1 MKIVII
7 HGQSHK
13 GSTCMVARELAA
25 KVGGELR
32 EFFLPRDF
40 HQSCLGCYTCFQ
52 TDLSHCPHY
61 NELEPLVTAILEA
74 DLLILASPVY
84 VYHATGPMMSFLD
97 HFGTWWVV
105 HRPLADMSRKQAVAI
120 ATAAGGGMKST
131 VRDMA
136 DSLEMWG
143 IRKVYQLGFGVQAT
157 KPDEI
162 PDRIRQTIHTKTD
175 RLAGQIRKNA
185 GKRGCNRRAKKWFYL
200 MRFAH
205 KHFPPMEPDHGYWAT
220 NGWPGKKR
228 PWHSEGLPRQEG
240 CGVLTRS
247 GRSVSEDGTCI

>member
-136 DSLEMWG
+136 DSLYRVGMEPRPMRMCNG
-143 IRKVYQLGFGVQAT
+143 RQLRNGLDGADLV
-157 KPDEI
+157 
-162 PDRIRQTIHTKTD
+162 IRQHD
-175 RLAGQIRKNA
+175 RNQCGIL
-185 GKRGCNRRAKKWFYL
+185 
-200 MRFAH
+200 
-205 KHFPPMEPDHGYWAT
+205 PDGFF
-220 NGWPGKKR
+220 
-228 PWHSEGLPRQEG
+228 
-240 CGVLTRS
+240 
-247 GRSVSEDGTCI
+247 

>member
-40 HQSCLGCYTCFQ
+40 HQSCMGCYTCFQ

-120 ATAAGGGMKST
+120 ATAAGGGMKAPCGIWLTAWKCGASARSISWVLGCRQRSLTKFRTGFAKPST
-131 VRDMA
+131 
-136 DSLEMWG
+136 
-143 IRKVYQLGFGVQAT
+143 Q
-157 KPDEI
+157 
-162 PDRIRQTIHTKTD
+162 RQTGWRVKSAKTQASAAATD
-175 RLAGQIRKNA
+175 GQK
-185 GKRGCNRRAKKWFYL
+185 
-200 MRFAH
+200 
-205 KHFPPMEPDHGYWAT
+205 
-220 NGWPGKKR
+220 
-228 PWHSEGLPRQEG
+228 
-240 CGVLTRS
+240 S
-247 GRSVSEDGTCI
+247 GFI